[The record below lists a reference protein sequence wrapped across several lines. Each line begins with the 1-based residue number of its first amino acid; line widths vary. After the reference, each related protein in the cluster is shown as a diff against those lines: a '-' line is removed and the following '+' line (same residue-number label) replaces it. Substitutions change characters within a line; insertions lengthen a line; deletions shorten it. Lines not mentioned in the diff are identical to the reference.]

1 MYKIRRFSADKVLGT
16 NSALSIGF
24 TKGRKY
30 DMDLNRLSKIKTS
43 QDQLSKPNTLNNE
56 MKKLSNEL
64 KDNI

>member
-16 NSALSIGF
+16 NSASSIGF

-56 MKKLSNEL
+56 MKKLNNEL